1 MFTRI
6 VKMEFEQ
13 QEITDFLT
21 SFELVKEKIRNF
33 PGCEFLELYR
43 DMNDPTIFFTYSK
56 WKEEKDLE
64 NYRSSPLF
72 KQVWSQTKP
81 RFRNKAQAWSVD
93 TIHKLN

>member
-13 QEITDFLT
+13 QEIPGFLA
-21 SFELVKEKIRNF
+21 SFELVKEDIRNF

-43 DMNDPTIFFTYSK
+43 DKENPTVFFTYSK

-64 NYRSSPLF
+64 HYRSSPLF
-72 KQVWSQTKP
+72 KQVWSQTKA
-81 RFRNKAQAWSVD
+81 RFRNKARAWSVD
-93 TIHKLN
+93 TIYKLD